1 MMRTRG
7 QVLTRSQDGNINPPP
22 PPPPTTTEF
31 FAQFP
36 GNQCAMEEMLRNIV

>member
-7 QVLTRSQDGNINPPP
+7 QVLTGSQDANNNPPP

-31 FAQFP
+31 FAQFL
-36 GNQCAMEEMLRNIV
+36 GNQRVMEEMLCNIA